1 MHKEVEY
8 YFSPLSGYAYLGHQ
22 AFLDIARH
30 ASAEVVYC
38 PVDIAKVFAESGTT
52 PPAKQS
58 DSRLSYRKEDMA
70 RYAKLYNL
78 RINTTP
84 KFWPTDSVLACKAII
99 AAKLLQI
106 DQGQVSSAILK
117 GVWVQDADI
126 SDNESLCNLLDD
138 ASLPASEI
146 LEYCKTEV
154 IGTQLNKLTNKAIE
168 KRVFGSPT
176 YVFGR
181 ERFWGQ
187 DRLAML
193 RQRIA

>member
-1 MHKEVEY
+1 
-8 YFSPLSGYAYLGHQ
+8 
-22 AFLDIARH
+22 
-30 ASAEVVYC
+30 
-38 PVDIAKVFAESGTT
+38 
-52 PPAKQS
+52 
-58 DSRLSYRKEDMA
+58 
-70 RYAKLYNL
+70 
-78 RINTTP
+78 
-84 KFWPTDSVLACKAII
+84 
-99 AAKLLQI
+99 
-106 DQGQVSSAILK
+106 
-117 GVWVQDADI
+117 
-126 SDNESLCNLLDD
+126 LLDD